1 MDQIFFPCLEA
12 DAKKVVSKVG
22 RKVKIGNQ
30 LVVDAQ
36 SSRRLENEGE
46 EKVGKFGHGPGV
58 NRKGNEET
66 GDDEDWRWR
75 E

>member
-1 MDQIFFPCLEA
+1 
-12 DAKKVVSKVG
+12 
-22 RKVKIGNQ
+22 
-30 LVVDAQ
+30 VVDAQ

-58 NRKGNEET
+58 NHKGNEET
-66 GDDEDWRWR
+66 ADDEDWRWR